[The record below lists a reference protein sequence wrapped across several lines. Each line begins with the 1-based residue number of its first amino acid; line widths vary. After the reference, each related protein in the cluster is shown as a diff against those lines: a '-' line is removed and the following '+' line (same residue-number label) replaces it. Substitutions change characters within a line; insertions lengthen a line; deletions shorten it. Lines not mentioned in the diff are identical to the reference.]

1 MKFYLLLVYLTV
13 GLAAFYYFTVFF
25 HIFFN
30 IFGDKVKA
38 NKAFI
43 PFYGWIVG
51 LRPEKKPKVEEPVAE
66 EKKPKQSKKPITRKP
81 RAKKSEEKKDTE
93 ETL

>member
-43 PFYGWIVG
+43 TFYGWIVG
-51 LRPEKKPKVEEPVAE
+51 LRPEKKQNVEKPVVKE
-66 EKKPKQSKKPITRKP
+66 KKPITRKP
-81 RAKKSEEKKDTE
+81 RAKKSAEKKDTA

>member
-13 GLAAFYYFTVFF
+13 GLSAFYYFTVFF

-51 LRPEKKPKVEEPVAE
+51 LRPEKKQNVEKTVVKE
-66 EKKPKQSKKPITRKP
+66 KKPITRKP
-81 RAKKSEEKKDTE
+81 RDKKSAEKKDTA